1 MVGHKHDTDYPGHC
15 LVNLPDPGYC
25 ARFSDLACVPIFK
38 LIHQQDSTLNEQWV
52 VDRISANYFRSQN
65 FSRDNVIRLVEIN

>member
-1 MVGHKHDTDYPGHC
+1 MVAHKHDTDYPGHC

-38 LIHQQDSTLNEQWV
+38 LIHQQDSTFNEQWSSIGYLPI
-52 VDRISANYFRSQN
+52 ISVPKIFPGTT
-65 FSRDNVIRLVEIN
+65 

>member
-1 MVGHKHDTDYPGHC
+1 MVGHKYDTDYPGHC

-38 LIHQQDSTLNEQWV
+38 LIHQQDSTLNEQ
-52 VDRISANYFRSQN
+52 
-65 FSRDNVIRLVEIN
+65 

>member
-1 MVGHKHDTDYPGHC
+1 MVAHKHDTDYPGHC

-38 LIHQQDSTLNEQWV
+38 LIHQQDSTLNEQ
-52 VDRISANYFRSQN
+52 
-65 FSRDNVIRLVEIN
+65 

>member
-1 MVGHKHDTDYPGHC
+1 MVAHKHDTDYPGHC

-38 LIHQQDSTLNEQWV
+38 LIHQQDSTLNEQWSSIGYLPI
-52 VDRISANYFRSQN
+52 ISVPKIFPGTT
-65 FSRDNVIRLVEIN
+65 